1 MRPVRKTLGRQC
13 GFTLLEVTL
22 VVLIMGV
29 FLTTIMFARNQGAS
43 KSTASEAVFMD
54 SAVAAIFQFAKRNN
68 RLPCPDVN
76 GDGLEDGA
84 AGVCPVGV
92 HSGGIPYLTLEFP
105 LSSPVGTGLDR
116 QFVYSV
122 FRGDSAAAK
131 DLTLSAERS
140 VPLHVAPHISYAN
153 LDDFKQALIN
163 ATSAAV
169 DASNLYVTGND
180 ANSGAANC
188 SSSKVENVAFVVAS
202 SGARNADQLGL
213 DFDGP
218 NLPNA
223 GWDGTN
229 KWDSV
234 KAVTCYAGPGKPM
247 TDRYDDQ
254 VRAVGFTELMG
265 FLAQ

>member
-1 MRPVRKTLGRQC
+1 MFSRQR
-13 GFTLLEVTL
+13 GFTLLEAAL
-22 VVLIMGV
+22 VVLMMGV

-43 KSTASEAVFMD
+43 KATASEAAFMD
-54 SAVAAIFQFAKRNN
+54 SAVSALFKYAKRNN

-76 GDGLEDGA
+76 GDGLEDA
-84 AGVCPVGV
+84 ANGVCTAGD
-92 HSGGIPYLTLEFP
+92 HTGGIPYLTLEIP

-122 FRGDSAAAK
+122 FRGGSAVEK
-131 DLTLSAERS
+131 DLTRSAERS
-140 VPLHVAPHISYAN
+140 VPPHVAPHISYAN

-163 ATSAAV
+163 ASTATRPTV
-169 DASNLYVTGND
+169 DVSNLYVTGND
-180 ANSGAANC
+180 AGSGAADC
-188 SSSKVENVAFVVAS
+188 SSNKVANVAFAVAF
-202 SGARNADQLGL
+202 SGARNADQQGS

-223 GWDGTN
+223 GWDGTA
-229 KWDSV
+229 KWNSV
-234 KAVTCYAGPGKPM
+234 KAITCFAGPGKPM